1 MLAPRSQK
9 QAGGD
14 KADRRAGGTAQVEGQ
29 REEEEGVR
37 AGASGSEGGESTEPE
52 TIGPGRRRPPEDRR
66 HAQAEEG
73 DG

>member
-14 KADRRAGGTAQVEGQ
+14 KADRRAGGTAQVEGH

-37 AGASGSEGGESTEPE
+37 AGASGPEGGEKSEPE
-52 TIGPGRRRPPEDRR
+52 SAGPGRCGSPEDRG